1 MSKKTQITLTDRQ
14 YALVVEYALNLG
26 LSQAEV
32 IRQALDAFL
41 RRSRQQ
47 GGLGYEIRVHIRWLP
62 RVLRRIHPR
71 LSD

>member
-14 YALVVEYALNLG
+14 YALVVECALNLG

-32 IRQALDAFL
+32 IRQALDAFFPRKRR
-41 RRSRQQ
+41 RRSF
-47 GGLGYEIRVHIRWLP
+47 GCEIRLHIRWLP